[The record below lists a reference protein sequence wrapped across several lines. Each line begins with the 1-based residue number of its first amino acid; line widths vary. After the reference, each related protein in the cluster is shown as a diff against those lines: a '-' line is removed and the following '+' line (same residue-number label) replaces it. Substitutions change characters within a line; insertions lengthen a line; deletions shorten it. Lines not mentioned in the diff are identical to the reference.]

1 MDLEQHF
8 ESQIFQ
14 SLVAFN
20 FDHRHHHN
28 IRSSPL
34 NGCIDSCSLRM
45 TSFHTILRI
54 DIIKF
59 SIRFNNQQTLY
70 TDIFPSVS
78 LYILFGEHWQ
88 SFLVAIHIPLKS
100 QQSQKHI
107 LQVDLYTND
116 RESLE
121 LLLERHQ
128 SLLLIHEL
136 FFHI

>member
-1 MDLEQHF
+1 MSIPDISSLHLLILPVLQESLLNTYQYSLFNHNTIMDLEQHL

-28 IRSSPL
+28 IRSSSL

-88 SFLVAIHIPLKS
+88 SFLVAIHIPLKF
-100 QQSQKHI
+100 Q
-107 LQVDLYTND
+107 
-116 RESLE
+116 
-121 LLLERHQ
+121 
-128 SLLLIHEL
+128 
-136 FFHI
+136 